1 MTNIYRYP
9 LKLDRDDPKDQAII
23 QALLP
28 FVRSRRAAHVIRDAL
43 YRVLCDGSSAVAL
56 PVSPLPSAKRVS
68 VGRVAASP
76 SLPFDDPAGDDL
88 AFDALLESF

>member
-43 YRVLCDGSSAVAL
+43 YRVLCDGSAALVAAL
-56 PVSPLPSAKRVS
+56 PPVSVARV
-68 VGRVAASP
+68 VGRVAATQP
-76 SLPFDDPAGDDL
+76 LAVVDDPASDAL